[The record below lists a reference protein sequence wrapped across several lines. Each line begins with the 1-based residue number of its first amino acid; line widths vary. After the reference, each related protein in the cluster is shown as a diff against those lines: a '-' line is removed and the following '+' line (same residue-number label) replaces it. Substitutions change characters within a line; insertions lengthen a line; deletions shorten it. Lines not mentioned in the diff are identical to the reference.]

1 MNHAWTIAWRP
12 ARCFVQSSKTTY
24 DLGRPK
30 VFSLLARTQHGAF
43 RRRDPFFPHGR
54 RICQS
59 AKQER
64 SLGPCR
70 LLSNTPAFRFQQASQ
85 QQIPPRAPFELA
97 FRRKDLRPYEVKIVF
112 GLSAPSTALGNTLL
126 KVLHSRRVN
135 GTLDLDLPPKL
146 ALQLSRY
153 PNALNDALQ
162 WLRQEYPIDEDAAIL
177 RRIEREEAGEGNEEL
192 ITRAENLGL
201 YKPQSGAYGAKLG
214 EDGNIMGES
223 ELQKLR
229 RENEL
234 KADREQEELDKF
246 IEQKRQAKDEKA
258 LSLEARREDGLEGK
272 RRRYDFQAIG

>member
-1 MNHAWTIAWRP
+1 MNHAWTITWRP
-12 ARCFVQSSKTTY
+12 ARCFVQSSKTTN

-30 VFSLLARTQHGAF
+30 VFSLLARTQRGAF
-43 RRRDPFFPHGR
+43 RRRDPFFLHGR
-54 RICQS
+54 RIRQS
-59 AKQER
+59 TRQDR

-70 LLSNTPAFRFQQASQ
+70 LLSNTSAFQFQQASQ
-85 QQIPPRAPFELA
+85 QQIPPRAPPELA

-112 GLSAPSTALGNTLL
+112 GLSAPSPALGNTLL

-135 GTLDLDLPPKL
+135 GTLDLDLTPKL

-214 EDGNIMGES
+214 EDGDIMGES
-223 ELQKLR
+223 GLQKLR

-234 KADREQEELDKF
+234 KANREQEELDKF
-246 IEQKRQAKDEKA
+246 IERKRQAKDEEA